1 MFGMAGILR
10 LGMRGKK
17 KFRVISRVEDG
28 CSIFVR
34 WNICDFTLSAFYVI
48 INPSTCLHV
57 ESWIRV

>member
-28 CSIFVR
+28 CSIL
-34 WNICDFTLSAFYVI
+34 DGAFAI
-48 INPSTCLHV
+48 LH
-57 ESWIRV
+57 